1 MKNDILNVDL
11 SLIDTSINSINEEC
25 KKKLISNNKEL
36 KQLLIRLTSEEWVS
50 HENQE
55 FIKVMDKYIEKL
67 NTISLFYE
75 QVIRDLQKIK
85 LEMEEEMNTTPSV
98 HFNG

>member
-1 MKNDILNVDL
+1 MKNDIVNVDL
-11 SLIDTSINSINEEC
+11 ELMDNSINLINNEC
-25 KKKLISNNKEL
+25 RKKLESNNKEL
-36 KQLLIRLTSEEWVS
+36 KLLIERLTGEEWVS
-50 HENQE
+50 HENDE

-75 QVIRDLQKIK
+75 QVVRDLQKIK
-85 LEMEEEMNTTPSV
+85 IELETEMKTTPVV